1 MDFSKMKWGMI
12 CSVAGS
18 ELVPEFERFGLWMV
32 EELEKAAVQRN
43 FWHFFMPSAEFL
55 LYATPGSVEE
65 VTKCYETINRSHPDV
80 SYVIHVLPSKGSIE
94 HQLLKDLSH
103 TGVLIGQGVLAE
115 NALNYFK
122 CYQMDEVMFRMNQW
136 IARRLNQI
144 MARPNESVKPS
155 RRKKDNFQMVIANSV
170 GHSSPPCGLFDK
182 QILSQNFGDQAVNW
196 AKNRNLTAQDL
207 DYSVGVVLHKN
218 GFGDGLNPNHR
229 SPMSVDQQTKELSTQ
244 KDGVEDKREEAEVI
258 VRGFPATFNKFQI
271 ASLFPDFRPLH
282 VEYRAVGEAV
292 VQFANKYHA
301 AQVVQN
307 YNGLPFEDENF
318 ILEVRSTE
326 NQQRK
331 FLKDKFN
338 ELLGK

>member
-12 CSVAGS
+12 CSVAGP

-65 VTKCYETINRSHPDV
+65 VTKCYQTINRSHPDV

-144 MARPNESVKPS
+144 MARPNENVKPS
-155 RRKKDNFQMVIANSV
+155 RRKKDNFRMVIANST
-170 GHSSPPCGLFDK
+170 
-182 QILSQNFGDQAVNW
+182 VNW
-196 AKNRNLTAQDL
+196 AKNRNLAAQDL

-218 GFGDGLNPNHR
+218 DFGDGLNFNHR
-229 SPMSVDQQTKELSTQ
+229 SP
-244 KDGVEDKREEAEVI
+244 DGVEDKREEAEVI

-301 AQVVQN
+301 AQVVKN

-326 NQQRK
+326 NQQRN

-338 ELLGK
+338 ELLRK

>member
-1 MDFSKMKWGMI
+1 MKWGMI

-103 TGVLIGQGVLAE
+103 TGVLIGQGLYLSLRWNGAGF
-115 NALNYFK
+115 LLL
-122 CYQMDEVMFRMNQW
+122 RMNQW

-155 RRKKDNFQMVIANSV
+155 RRKKDNFQMVIANS
-170 GHSSPPCGLFDK
+170 
-182 QILSQNFGDQAVNW
+182 AVNW

-307 YNGLPFEDENF
+307 YNGHLLIDGL
-318 ILEVRSTE
+318 I
-326 NQQRK
+326 RK
-331 FLKDKFN
+331 CLKLKN
-338 ELLGK
+338 